1 MQEVTMNEPR
11 TVKTGGGQAGDDPTI
26 HNTGALLGRG
36 AGGSNWEE
44 TQCVTPDRPTG
55 RSGPPPAW
63 PPGPSAQPAARNE
76 PAGGSQTML
85 MGGPTAEPSYAWL
98 VIVEAAGH
106 NPLLGRPLSL
116 KSSGTTTL
124 GRVPGND
131 IIISDP
137 ACSSQH
143 ARVRQEAGEEGK
155 QVFVIYDLASANG
168 LYVGAKTDYKDDKS
182 RVYRRVLNDGDYI
195 LIGETTLVFKQV

>member
-1 MQEVTMNEPR
+1 M
-11 TVKTGGGQAGDDPTI
+11 I
-26 HNTGALLGRG
+26 
-36 AGGSNWEE
+36 
-44 TQCVTPDRPTG
+44 
-55 RSGPPPAW
+55 
-63 PPGPSAQPAARNE
+63 
-76 PAGGSQTML
+76 

-98 VIVEAAGH
+98 VIVEGAG
-106 NPLLGRPLSL
+106 NTPLLGRPLSL
-116 KSSGTTTL
+116 KSSGTTTI

-155 QVFVIYDLASANG
+155 QIFVIYDLASANG
-168 LYVGAKTDYKDDKS
+168 LYVGAKADYREDKS
-182 RVYRRVLNDGDYI
+182 RVYRRVLSDGDYI

>member
-1 MQEVTMNEPR
+1 MNEPR
-11 TVKTGGGQAGDDPTI
+11 TIKAGGRGAGDDPTI
-26 HNTGALLGRG
+26 V
-36 AGGSNWEE
+36 GGSTQGRAPAEGNWAE
-44 TQCVTPDRPTG
+44 TQVAPSDRPG
-55 RSGPPPAW
+55 QLPPWPPP
-63 PPGPSAQPAARNE
+63 PIGPAPARSE
-76 PAGGSQTML
+76 PAGGQTVI
-85 MGGPTAEPSYAWL
+85 MGGPAAEPSYAWL
-98 VIVEAAGH
+98 VIVESAGA

-116 KSSGTTTL
+116 KSGGTTTI

-143 ARVRQEAGEEGK
+143 ARVRQETGEEDR

-168 LYVGAKTDYKDDKS
+168 LYVGAKADYREDKS
-182 RVYRRVLNDGDYI
+182 RVYRRVLSDGDYI